1 MLPAI
6 QKQTRNLDNNVA
18 DIVSPF
24 KTWIGRNPSPT
35 MKFAT
40 QLTVTAMAVAM
51 GRAEELNSS
60 VTRNQGMEPGPVA
73 KNTT

>member
-1 MLPAI
+1 
-6 QKQTRNLDNNVA
+6 
-18 DIVSPF
+18 
-24 KTWIGRNPSPT
+24 
-35 MKFAT
+35 MKLAT

-60 VTRNQGMEPGPVA
+60 VTKNQGMEPGPVA